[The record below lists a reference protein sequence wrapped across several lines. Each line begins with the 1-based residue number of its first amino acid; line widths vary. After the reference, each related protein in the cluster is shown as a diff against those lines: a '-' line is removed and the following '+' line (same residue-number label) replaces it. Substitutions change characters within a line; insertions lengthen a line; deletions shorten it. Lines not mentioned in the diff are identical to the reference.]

1 MQRVFL
7 VLIAIAA
14 LGLAG
19 WFGVYALGGKSPLAS
34 IEIPIKAT
42 ENLPDSPP
50 NGVAGSTIARST
62 NNSPTCHGDPKWQDW
77 QWPWSKM
84 ANCVSSA
91 PMASPTHRPARPSR
105 HIRLF
110 RWASVS
116 KTATGALAAALAT
129 DGAIDLNRPVGDSGT
144 TLVLPGGAEARVT
157 LEDVLA
163 QRTGLTKNAY
173 DEKLEEGQDP
183 ALLRA
188 SLVAAPLQCDP
199 GTCHT
204 YQNVAF
210 DAASEILSRA
220 ANEPFG
226 KAVEDR
232 FFRPLGMVSAGY
244 GMQRLTG
251 AKDWARPHRNR
262 HVLPVKEA
270 YWRVPAAAGVE
281 SDIVDFA
288 TWMQAMMGSRPD
300 VLPSAMLELGHRPRV
315 GTARLYGGPLR
326 QAISDA
332 SYGLGWRSF
341 TYQGHRLEGHSGAV
355 SGYRATMIFEPSTR
369 TGVVALWNSDW
380 GFPFRIPFAVIDSYH
395 KREDA
400 LWLDLSKLP
409 AQPGAAAAESDPAA
423 NSRDQHSPRR
433 NHRRAAAHLPPV
445 PLLCIRRA
453 SNTEEDERCACC

>member
-7 VLIAIAA
+7 VLIAVAA

-42 ENLPDSPP
+42 ENLPDKPAEWRGRIDYRALDKQLTDLSRRPEMAGLAVAVVEDGELRFVRTY
-50 NGVAGSTIARST
+50 GVADAST
-62 NNSPTCHGDPKWQDW
+62 G
-77 QWPWSKM
+77 
-84 ANCVSSA
+84 A
-91 PMASPTHRPARPSR
+91 PVTPYT
-105 HIRLF
+105 LF

-409 AQPGAAAAESDPAA
+409 AQPGAAAETDPAA
-423 NSRDQHSPRR
+423 NSP
-433 NHRRAAAHLPPV
+433 AHLPAP
-445 PLLCIRRA
+445 
-453 SNTEEDERCACC
+453 E

>member
-1 MQRVFL
+1 MKRVIVF
-7 VLIAIAA
+7 LIAIAA

-19 WFGVYALGGKSPLAS
+19 WFGVHALGGKHPLA
-34 IEIPIKAT
+34 IIQIPLRAP
-42 ENLPDSPP
+42 ENLPD
-50 NGVAGSTIARST
+50 T
-62 NNSPTCHGDPKWQDW
+62 PTEWRGQIDYRALDRQLSDL
-77 QWPWSKM
+77 S
-84 ANCVSSA
+84 
-91 PMASPTHRPARPSR
+91 HRPEMAGLAVAVVEDGELRFVRTYGFADKSTGAPVTPQT
-105 HIRLF
+105 LF

-129 DGAIDLNRPVGDSGT
+129 DGSVDLNRPVAESHA
-144 TLVLPGGAEARVT
+144 TLRLPGGAEARVT

-188 SLVAAPLQCDP
+188 SLATAPLQCDP

-210 DAASEILSRA
+210 DTASEILSRA
-220 ANEPFG
+220 ANEPFAN
-226 KAVEDR
+226 AVEDR

-244 GMQRLTG
+244 GMERLTQ
-251 AKDWARPHRNR
+251 AKDWAKPHRNHEVR
-262 HVLPVKEA
+262 PVKEA

-281 SDIVDFA
+281 SNIVDFA
-288 TWMQAMMGSRPD
+288 TWMQAMMGKRPD
-300 VLPSAMLELGHRPRV
+300 VLSPAVLQLAHHPRV

-341 TYQGHRLEGHSGAV
+341 TYAGHRLEGHSGAV

-380 GFPFRIPFAVIDSYH
+380 GFPFRIPFAAIDSYH

-400 LWLDLSKLP
+400 GWLDLSKLP
-409 AQPGAAAAESDPAA
+409 SQTGAAAGANPVAA
-423 NSRDQHSPRR
+423 DAKGAAPSP
-433 NHRRAAAHLPPV
+433 
-445 PLLCIRRA
+445 
-453 SNTEEDERCACC
+453 